1 MSPLLAAAY
10 DRTLMPEWVRAAQ
23 ACDAVCILLRIYGTI
38 GLRDV
43 GRRLHSLDVGQDA
56 AEALDLLGDIE
67 GRSWELRSRT
77 ERTAVEE
84 ACRAARVELLAAGES
99 SASRWP
105 TLRPEPMADTE
116 RAPAGS
122 L

>member
-10 DRTLMPEWVRAAQ
+10 ERTLMPEWIGAAQ
-23 ACDAVCILLRIYGTI
+23 ACDAVCIRLRIYGTI

-56 AEALDLLGDIE
+56 AEALDLLADIE
-67 GRSWELRSRT
+67 GRSWELRDSGQRAAI
-77 ERTAVEE
+77 ED
-84 ACRAARVELLAAGES
+84 ACRAARVEVMAAGEV

-105 TLRPEPMADTE
+105 TLRAEPMADTQ
-116 RAPAGS
+116 RSAT
-122 L
+122 